1 MIGAKQEW
9 HDDDISMRSSESRHE
24 NQDTILSIRTA
35 AAEWEM
41 HVKLGPLVMDHTPIG
56 SNTFHQ
62 QHKIFMPMMDVV
74 NAVSPLTNGV
84 LMTFRESSSF
94 ARMRHAFMTC

>member
-24 NQDTILSIRTA
+24 KQDTILSIRTA

-41 HVKLGPLVMDHTPIG
+41 HVKLRPVVMDHTPIG

-62 QHKIFMPMMDVV
+62 QHKIFMPMMD
-74 NAVSPLTNGV
+74 AVIYIAKNDGV
-84 LMTFRESSSF
+84 KKQSLEGM
-94 ARMRHAFMTC
+94 RMEIRRKA

>member
-9 HDDDISMRSSESRHE
+9 HDDDISMRSSEGRHE
-24 NQDTILSIRTA
+24 KQDTILGISTA

-41 HVKLGPLVMDHTPIG
+41 HVKLRPVVMDHTPIV

-62 QHKIFMPMMDVV
+62 QHKIFMPMMD
-74 NAVSPLTNGV
+74 AVIYIAKNDGV
-84 LMTFRESSSF
+84 KKQSLEGM
-94 ARMRHAFMTC
+94 RMEIRRKA